1 MGIATGI
8 AIYFLIWWIVLF
20 AVLPW
25 GVKAQGEQG
34 GNGDEAVPGSDPGAP
49 QVARVWAKLLWTTV
63 VATVVFAAVAY
74 VYIKGLV
81 TLDDLARFLRVPE
94 FKP

>member
-8 AIYFLIWWIVLF
+8 AIYFLIWWVVLF

-25 GVKAQGEQG
+25 GVRAQ
-34 GNGDEAVPGSDPGAP
+34 GDEAVPGSDPGAP
-49 QVARVWAKLLWTTV
+49 QVANIWMKLLWTTLTS
-63 VATVVFAAVAY
+63 TVVFAVCAF
-74 VYIKGLV
+74 VYLKGLV
-81 TLDDLARFLRVPE
+81 TLDDLASLLGVPA